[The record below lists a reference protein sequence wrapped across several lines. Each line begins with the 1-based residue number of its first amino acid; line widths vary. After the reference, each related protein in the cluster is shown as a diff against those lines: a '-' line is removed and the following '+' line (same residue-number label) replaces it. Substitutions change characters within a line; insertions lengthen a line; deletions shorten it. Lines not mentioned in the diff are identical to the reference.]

1 MSEIKVAIETTIARF
16 KVSFCFAVTITS
28 QSYYVEREQNVRNY
42 AKTQ

>member
-28 QSYYVEREQNVRNY
+28 QSYVEGEQNVRNCPE
-42 AKTQ
+42 TR

>member
-28 QSYYVEREQNVRNY
+28 QSYLEGAQDVTNY
-42 AKTQ
+42 PKTQ

>member
-28 QSYYVEREQNVRNY
+28 QSYVEGEQDVTNY
-42 AKTQ
+42 PETQ